1 MSCVINI
8 KWLEGV
14 WATTTI
20 GGRVNRRDKKA
31 ATQMNARSIT
41 DSQLD
46 SAHVGL
52 IGESATLLQ
61 GRQQLQWSGAEGG
74 CYCDSKYDS
83 KPHDFQSCD

>member
-1 MSCVINI
+1 MCCAINL

-31 ATQMNARSIT
+31 TAQMDAKSIT

-46 SAHVGL
+46 GAHMGL
-52 IGESATLLQ
+52 VLTCKCVMWASFMCEIHEV
-61 GRQQLQWSGAEGG
+61 
-74 CYCDSKYDS
+74 K
-83 KPHDFQSCD
+83 

>member
-1 MSCVINI
+1 MSCAINI

-31 ATQMNARSIT
+31 AAKMNAKSIT

-46 SAHVGL
+46 GAHVGL
-52 IGESATLLQ
+52 IFTCIYM
-61 GRQQLQWSGAEGG
+61 
-74 CYCDSKYDS
+74 CYVGLI
-83 KPHDFQSCD
+83 HW

>member
-1 MSCVINI
+1 MSCAINI

-14 WATTTI
+14 WAATTI

-31 ATQMNARSIT
+31 AAQMNARSIT

-52 IGESATLLQ
+52 IREFI
-61 GRQQLQWSGAEGG
+61 
-74 CYCDSKYDS
+74 
-83 KPHDFQSCD
+83 H